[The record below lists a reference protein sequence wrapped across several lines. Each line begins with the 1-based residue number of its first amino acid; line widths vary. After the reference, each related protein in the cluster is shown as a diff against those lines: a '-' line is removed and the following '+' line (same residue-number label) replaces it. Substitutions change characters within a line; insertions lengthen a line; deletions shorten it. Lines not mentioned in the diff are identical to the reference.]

1 VCVFLPFVD
10 TFTIYGKCCLSP
22 GPLPQ
27 ERRQASGRSSP
38 SNPLKVTFATHQK
51 QKRISPKKKPGDLVE
66 TGATNMRYPKLEG
79 LEKVT
84 IIKGI
89 NYQLNKLNLERKFKI
104 ISK

>member
-38 SNPLKVTFATHQK
+38 SNPLKVTF
-51 QKRISPKKKPGDLVE
+51 GFGFDL
-66 TGATNMRYPKLEG
+66 ALG
-79 LEKVT
+79 L
-84 IIKGI
+84 GWP
-89 NYQLNKLNLERKFKI
+89 NKLGNKKLTFQGGQDI
-104 ISK
+104 ATD

>member
-1 VCVFLPFVD
+1 VRVASPHRSTVAEMSIDLFVCMSLAFVFFPQCVRACASASVCVCVFLPFVD

-51 QKRISPKKKPGDLVE
+51 QKRISPKKNQ
-66 TGATNMRYPKLEG
+66 A
-79 LEKVT
+79 
-84 IIKGI
+84 IW
-89 NYQLNKLNLERKFKI
+89 
-104 ISK
+104 